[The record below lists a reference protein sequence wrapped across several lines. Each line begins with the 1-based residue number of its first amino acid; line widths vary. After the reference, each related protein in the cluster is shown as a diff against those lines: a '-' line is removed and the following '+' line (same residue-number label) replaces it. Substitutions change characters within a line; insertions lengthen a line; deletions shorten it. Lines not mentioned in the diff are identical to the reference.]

1 MRGDLY
7 AVYRRSVCALKC
19 GQQGGGLAGTV
30 LVIPALLLGGL
41 FLGWTNLRQNFGWF
55 CTERGRTSGKFVFLV
70 FSDKDSFV
78 SKGKNVSNGEII
90 KGPNFFLRG
99 QIFPA
104 NWPEKSAKSWQHWL
118 CTVCTVGG
126 GAHLP
131 NRFCLSTVYILRQES
146 VIKYVAVFK
155 VIAGSNL
162 CLLTALCFLRML
174 L

>member
-7 AVYRRSVCALKC
+7 AVYRRSVCALQC
-19 GQQGGGLAGTV
+19 GQHGGGGGLAGTV

-41 FLGWTNLRQNFGWF
+41 FLGWTNLRPNFGWF

-126 GAHLP
+126 GGNLP
-131 NRFCLSTVYILRQES
+131 KPVLSVNSIHFTPR
-146 VIKYVAVFK
+146 KC
-155 VIAGSNL
+155 N
-162 CLLTALCFLRML
+162 
-174 L
+174 

>member
-7 AVYRRSVCALKC
+7 AVYRRSVCALQC
-19 GQQGGGLAGTV
+19 GQHGGGGLAGTV

-41 FLGWTNLRQNFGWF
+41 FLGWTNLRPNFGWF

-99 QIFPA
+99 QIFLA

-126 GAHLP
+126 GH
-131 NRFCLSTVYILRQES
+131 TYQTGS
-146 VIKYVAVFK
+146 VCQQYTFYAKK
-155 VIAGSNL
+155 V
-162 CLLTALCFLRML
+162 
-174 L
+174 

>member
-7 AVYRRSVCALKC
+7 AVYRRSVCALQC
-19 GQQGGGLAGTV
+19 GQHGGGGLAGTV

-41 FLGWTNLRQNFGWF
+41 FLGWTNLRPNFGWF

-78 SKGKNVSNGEII
+78 SKGKNVSN
-90 KGPNFFLRG
+90 GPNFFLRG

-126 GAHLP
+126 GAHLQ
-131 NRFCLSTVYILRQES
+131 TGS
-146 VIKYVAVFK
+146 VCQQYTFYAKK
-155 VIAGSNL
+155 V
-162 CLLTALCFLRML
+162 
-174 L
+174 